1 MSAQPKQQDK
11 RFKEAVLH
19 RALGPLGAAAFVISS
34 MVGTGIFTV
43 PAVVRTAT
51 GSGIAALSVWIA
63 GAILALSGAFCY
75 AELATRMPKAGGE
88 YQYLTNVFGRMWGF
102 VSGWISFFA
111 GFAAPTAA
119 SALGAVAYSKV
130 LFPGWNPNTPL
141 IAGWDI
147 TQGSGIAA
155 VVTLVMAIV
164 HSLGVRP
171 SGRLQTTLAATTIGS
186 IVLFVLVGFASG
198 NGHWQGITQTSS
210 GGQEVGMWWVALIQ
224 VSFAY
229 TGWNAAAYLAGEV
242 KEPRRTLPLA
252 LIGGTLVVVL
262 LYLALN
268 LLFFYALPANA
279 WNSEIAV
286 GQITAEHLFGP
297 IGAKILSV
305 IVTIIIL
312 GSISAWTASG
322 PRVYFAMACDG
333 VAPAFFRRLGK
344 HGSPMVGTMLQAV
357 AAAIMAL
364 SGAFGQLLTYV
375 GSGLLLFS
383 GFTIAAVYFARRK
396 NITHSP
402 DYFRVPGYP
411 VTPAIFIL
419 MVLISWVQSLRE
431 QPLPTG
437 AALLT
442 IVAGVVI
449 YYLAR
454 AFGLLTEQ
462 PLPQASEG
470 NL

>member
-1 MSAQPKQQDK
+1 MADQTNLEEKPQTH
-11 RFKEAVLH
+11 LH
-19 RALGPLGAAAFVISS
+19 RALGTFGAAAFVVSS

-43 PAVVRTAT
+43 PAFVRAAT
-51 GSGIAALSVWIA
+51 GDGLSALGVWLV
-63 GAILALSGAFCY
+63 GALLALCGAFCY

-88 YQYLTNVFGRMWGF
+88 YQYLTNVYGRMWGF
-102 VSGWISFFA
+102 VSGWLSFFA

-119 SALGAVAYSKV
+119 SALGAVAYAAT
-130 LFPGWNPNTPL
+130 LFPGWNPNAPVL
-141 IAGWDI
+141 DGLDI
-147 TQGSGIAA
+147 TQGSAIAA
-155 VVTLVMAIV
+155 AVALVMAVV

-171 SGRLQTTLAATTIGS
+171 SGRLQTILAATAIGS
-186 IVLFVLVGFASG
+186 IVLFVLIGFATGRGNWSG
-198 NGHWQGITQTSS
+198 VTQTSEAT
-210 GGQEVGMWWVALIQ
+210 GRWWLALIQ

-242 KEPRRTLPLA
+242 KEPRKTLPRA
-252 LIGGTLVVVL
+252 LIGGTLVVVI

-268 LLFFYALPANA
+268 LLFFYALPATA
-279 WNSEIAV
+279 WNAEIAV
-286 GQITAEHLFGP
+286 GQIAAEHLFGSA
-297 IGAKILSV
+297 GAKIVSL
-305 IVTIIIL
+305 IVTITIL

-344 HGSPMVGTMLQAV
+344 HGAPAVGTMLQAV

-396 NITHSP
+396 NIAHSS

-411 VTPAIFIL
+411 LTPAIFIA
-419 MVLISWVQSLRE
+419 MVVVSWIQGFRE
-431 QPLPTG
+431 QPWPTS

-442 IVAGVVI
+442 IIAGVVI
-449 YYLAR
+449 YYAAR
-454 AFGLLTEQ
+454 ASGLLIEQ
-462 PLPQASEG
+462 PIAQTSEG

>member
-1 MSAQPKQQDK
+1 MADQLKSEEKPKTH
-11 RFKEAVLH
+11 LH
-19 RALGPLGAAAFVISS
+19 RALGTFGAAAFVVSS

-43 PAVVRTAT
+43 PAVVRSAT
-51 GSGIAALSVWIA
+51 GSGIASLSVWLV
-63 GAILALSGAFCY
+63 GALLALCGAFCY

-88 YQYLTNVFGRMWGF
+88 YQYLTNVYGRLWGF
-102 VSGWISFFA
+102 VSGWLSFFA

-119 SALGAVAYSKV
+119 SALGAVAYAAK
-130 LFPGWNPNTPL
+130 LFPAWNPNAPVL
-141 IAGWDI
+141 AGLDV
-147 TQGSGIAA
+147 TQGSAIAA
-155 VVTLVMAIV
+155 AVALVMAGV

-171 SGRLQTTLAATTIGS
+171 SGRLQTILAATAISS
-186 IVLFVLVGFASG
+186 IVLFALIGFATG
-198 NGHWQGITQTSS
+198 RGHWSGVTQTS
-210 GGQEVGMWWVALIQ
+210 EATGMWWLALIQ

-242 KEPRRTLPLA
+242 KEPRKTLPRA
-252 LIGGTLVVVL
+252 LIGGTLVVVI

-268 LLFFYALPANA
+268 LLFFYALPADA
-279 WNSEIAV
+279 WNADIAV
-286 GQITAEHLFGP
+286 GQIAAQHLFGEN
-297 IGAKILSV
+297 GAKIVSL
-305 IVTIIIL
+305 IVTITIL

-344 HGSPMVGTMLQAV
+344 HGAPAVGTMLQAV

-375 GSGLLLFS
+375 GSALLLFS

-396 NITHSP
+396 NIAHSS

-411 VTPAIFIL
+411 FTPAIFIA
-419 MVLISWVQSLRE
+419 MVIVSWIQGFRE
-431 QPLPTG
+431 QPWPTS

-442 IVAGVVI
+442 IVAGIVI
-449 YYLAR
+449 YYAAR
-454 AFGLLTEQ
+454 ASGLLIEQ
-462 PLPQASEG
+462 PIPQTSEG

>member
-1 MSAQPKQQDK
+1 M
-11 RFKEAVLH
+11 KEQAKPEGKSHTHL
-19 RALGPLGAAAFVISS
+19 RRSLGTLGAAAFVVSS

-43 PAVVRTAT
+43 PAVVRDAT
-51 GSGIAALSVWIA
+51 GSGVASIGVWLV
-63 GAILALSGAFCY
+63 GAFLALSGAFCY

-119 SALGAVAYSKV
+119 SALGAVAYAAT
-130 LFPGWNPNTPL
+130 LFPSWNPNAPVMEGL
-141 IAGWDI
+141 DL
-147 TQGSGIAA
+147 TQGAAIAA
-155 VVTLVMAIV
+155 ATALVMAVV

-171 SGRLQTTLAATTIGS
+171 SGRLQMILAATAISS
-186 IVLFVLVGFASG
+186 IVLFVLIGFATG
-198 NGHWQGITQTSS
+198 RGHWSGVTQTSAAS
-210 GGQEVGMWWVALIQ
+210 GMWWLALIQ

-242 KEPRRTLPLA
+242 RAPRKILPRA
-252 LIGGTLVVVL
+252 LIGGTLVVVI

-268 LLFFYALPANA
+268 LLFFYALPPAA
-279 WNSEIAV
+279 WKSEIAV
-286 GQITAEHLFGP
+286 GQIAAEYLFGSV
-297 IGAKILSV
+297 GAKIVSL
-305 IVTIIIL
+305 IVTVSIL

-333 VAPAFFRRLGK
+333 VAPACFRRLSK
-344 HGSPMVGTMLQAV
+344 HGAPAMGIMLQAV

-383 GFTIAAVYFARRK
+383 GFTVAAVYIARRK
-396 NITHSP
+396 NIAHSA

-411 VTPAIFIL
+411 LTPAIFIA
-419 MVLISWVQSLRE
+419 MVVVSWVQSFRE
-431 QPLPTG
+431 QPWPTS

-442 IVAGVVI
+442 IVAGIVI
-449 YYLAR
+449 YYAAR
-454 AFGLLTEQ
+454 ASGLLIE
-462 PLPQASEG
+462 PSIPQTSEG

>member
-1 MSAQPKQQDK
+1 MTEQAKAAAQSPPN
-11 RFKEAVLH
+11 LH
-19 RALGPLGAAAFVISS
+19 RALGTFGAAAFVVSS

-43 PAVVRTAT
+43 PAVVRSAT
-51 GSGIAALSVWIA
+51 GSGLASLSVWLV
-63 GAILALSGAFCY
+63 GALLALCGAFCY

-88 YQYLTNVFGRMWGF
+88 YQYLTNVYGRMWGF
-102 VSGWISFFA
+102 VSGWLSFFA

-119 SALGAVAYSKV
+119 SALGAVAYAAK
-130 LFPGWNPNTPL
+130 LFPAWNPNAPVL
-141 IAGWDI
+141 AGLDI
-147 TQGSGIAA
+147 TQGSAIAA
-155 VVTLVMAIV
+155 AVALVMAIV

-171 SGRLQTTLAATTIGS
+171 SGRLQMILAATAISS
-186 IVLFVLVGFASG
+186 IVLFALIGFATGRGNWSG
-198 NGHWQGITQTSS
+198 VTQTS
-210 GGQEVGMWWVALIQ
+210 EATGMWWLALIQ

-242 KEPRRTLPLA
+242 KEPRRTLPRA
-252 LIGGTLVVVL
+252 LIGGTLVVVI
-262 LYLALN
+262 LYMTLN
-268 LLFFYALPANA
+268 LLFFYALPADA
-279 WNSEIAV
+279 WNADIAV
-286 GQITAEHLFGP
+286 GQIAAQYLFGEN
-297 IGAKILSV
+297 GAKIVSL
-305 IVTIIIL
+305 IVTITIL

-344 HGSPMVGTMLQAV
+344 HGAPAVGTMLQAV

-375 GSGLLLFS
+375 GSALLLFS

-396 NITHSP
+396 NIAHSS

-411 VTPAIFIL
+411 FTPAIFIA
-419 MVLISWVQSLRE
+419 MVVVSWVQGFRE
-431 QPLPTG
+431 QPWPTS

-442 IVAGVVI
+442 VVAGIVI
-449 YYLAR
+449 YYAAR
-454 AFGLLTEQ
+454 ASGLLIEQ
-462 PLPQASEG
+462 PIPQTSEG

>member
-1 MSAQPKQQDK
+1 MTEQAKAAAQSPPN
-11 RFKEAVLH
+11 LH
-19 RALGPLGAAAFVISS
+19 RALGTFGAAAFVVSS

-43 PAVVRTAT
+43 PAVVRSAT
-51 GSGIAALSVWIA
+51 GSGLASLSVWLV
-63 GAILALSGAFCY
+63 GALLALCGAFCY

-88 YQYLTNVFGRMWGF
+88 YQYLTNVYGRMWGF
-102 VSGWISFFA
+102 VSGWLSFFA

-119 SALGAVAYSKV
+119 SALGAVAYAAK
-130 LFPGWNPNTPL
+130 LFPAWNPNAPVL
-141 IAGWDI
+141 AGLDI
-147 TQGSGIAA
+147 TQGSAIAA
-155 VVTLVMAIV
+155 AVALVMAIV

-171 SGRLQTTLAATTIGS
+171 SGRLQTILAATAISS
-186 IVLFVLVGFASG
+186 IVLFALIGFATGRGNWSG
-198 NGHWQGITQTSS
+198 VTQTS
-210 GGQEVGMWWVALIQ
+210 EATGMWWLALIQ

-242 KEPRRTLPLA
+242 KEPRRTLPRA
-252 LIGGTLVVVL
+252 LIGGTLVVVI
-262 LYLALN
+262 LYMTLN
-268 LLFFYALPANA
+268 LLFFYALPADA
-279 WNSEIAV
+279 WNADIAV
-286 GQITAEHLFGP
+286 GQIAAQYLFGEN
-297 IGAKILSV
+297 GAKIVSL
-305 IVTIIIL
+305 IVTITIL

-344 HGSPMVGTMLQAV
+344 HGAPAVGTMLQAV

-375 GSGLLLFS
+375 GSALLLFS

-396 NITHSP
+396 NIAHSS

-411 VTPAIFIL
+411 FTPAIFIA
-419 MVLISWVQSLRE
+419 MVVVSWVQGFRE
-431 QPLPTG
+431 QPWPTS

-442 IVAGVVI
+442 VVAGIVI
-449 YYLAR
+449 YYAAR
-454 AFGLLTEQ
+454 ASGLLIEQ
-462 PLPQASEG
+462 PIPQTSEG

>member
-1 MSAQPKQQDK
+1 MSGQSKQEDK

-19 RALGPLGAAAFVISS
+19 RALGTGGAAAFVVSS

-43 PAVVRTAT
+43 PAFVRTAT
-51 GSGIAALSVWIA
+51 GSSLGALSVWIV
-63 GAILALSGAFCY
+63 GALLALAGAFCY

-88 YQYLTNVFGRMWGF
+88 YQYLTHVFGRMWGF

-130 LFPGWNPNTPL
+130 LFPGWDPNTPL
-141 IAGWDI
+141 LTGWEI
-147 TQGSGIAA
+147 TQGSAIAA

-171 SGRLQTTLAATTIGS
+171 TGHLQTTLAATTIGS

-198 NGHWQGITQTSS
+198 NGDWQGVTQVTS
-210 GGQEVGMWWVALIQ
+210 GGQDIGMWWVALIQ

-242 KEPRRTLPLA
+242 KDPRRTLPRA

-268 LLFFYALPANA
+268 LLFFYALPAQA
-279 WNSEIAV
+279 WKAEIAV

-305 IVTIIIL
+305 IVTVIIL

-333 VAPAFFRRLGK
+333 VAPAFFRRLGR
-344 HGSPMVGTMLQAV
+344 HGAPLVGTMLQAV

-364 SGAFGQLLTYV
+364 SGAFDRLLTYV
-375 GSGLLLFS
+375 GSSLLLFS
-383 GFTIAAVYFARRK
+383 GLTIVAVYFARRN
-396 NITHSP
+396 NITHAS

-411 VTPAIFIL
+411 LTPAIFIL
-419 MVLISWVQSLRE
+419 MVIVSWSQALWRE
-431 QPLPTG
+431 PKPTG

-442 IVAGVVI
+442 IVAGI
-449 YYLAR
+449 GLYYIAR
-454 AFGLLTEQ
+454 AFGLLAEQ
-462 PLPQASEG
+462 PMPQTSEG

>member
-1 MSAQPKQQDK
+1 MSGQSKQQDA
-11 RFKEAVLH
+11 RLRETVLH
-19 RALGPLGAAAFVISS
+19 RALGTGGAAAFVVSS

-43 PAVVRTAT
+43 PAFVRSAT
-51 GSGIAALSVWIA
+51 GSSLAALSVWIV
-63 GAILALSGAFCY
+63 GASLALAGAFCY
-75 AELATRMPKAGGE
+75 AELATRMPRAGGE
-88 YQYLTNVFGRMWGF
+88 YQYLTNVYGRMWGF

-119 SALGAVAYSKV
+119 SALGVVAYSAV
-130 LFPGWNPNTPL
+130 LFPGWDPNAPL
-141 IAGWDI
+141 MAGWDI
-147 TQGSGIAA
+147 TQGSAIAA
-155 VVTLVMAIV
+155 AITLVMAIV
-164 HSLGVRP
+164 HCLGVRP
-171 SGRLQTTLAATTIGS
+171 SGRLQTILAATAIGS
-186 IVLFVLVGFASG
+186 IVLFVLIGFASG
-198 NGHWQGITQTSS
+198 RGNWQGITQSS
-210 GGQEVGMWWVALIQ
+210 PGQKDLGMWWVALIQ

-242 KEPRRTLPLA
+242 KDPRRTLPRA
-252 LIGGTLVVVL
+252 LVGGTMVVVL

-268 LLFFYALPANA
+268 LLFFYALPADA
-279 WNSEIAV
+279 WKSEIAV

-297 IGAKILSV
+297 IGAKVLSV
-305 IVTIIIL
+305 IVSIIIL

-333 VAPAFFRRLGK
+333 VAPAFFHRLGK
-344 HGSPMVGTMLQAV
+344 HGAPVVGTMLQAV

-364 SGAFGQLLTYV
+364 SGAFGTLLTFV

-419 MVLISWVQSLRE
+419 MVIVSWVQSLRE
-431 QPLPTG
+431 QPIPTG

-442 IVAGVVI
+442 IIAGMVI
-449 YYLAR
+449 YYVAR
-454 AFGLLTEQ
+454 AFGFLVEQ
-462 PLPQASEG
+462 PIPQPSEG

>member
-1 MSAQPKQQDK
+1 MSGQSKQQDH
-11 RFKEAVLH
+11 RLKETTLH
-19 RALGPLGAAAFVISS
+19 RALGTWGAMAFVISS

-43 PAVVRTAT
+43 PAFVRSAT
-51 GSGIAALSVWIA
+51 GSSMGALSVWIA

-88 YQYLTNVFGRMWGF
+88 YQYLTHVFGRMWGF

-130 LFPGWNPNTPL
+130 LFPGWDPNTPL
-141 IAGWDI
+141 LTGWDL
-147 TQGSGIAA
+147 TQGSAIAA
-155 VVTLVMAIV
+155 VITLVMAIV

-198 NGHWQGITQTSS
+198 NGHWQGLTQASPATPDI
-210 GGQEVGMWWVALIQ
+210 GMWWVALIQ

-242 KEPRRTLPLA
+242 KDPRRTLPRA
-252 LIGGTLVVVL
+252 LIGGTLVVVI

-279 WNSEIAV
+279 WKSEIAV

-305 IVTIIIL
+305 IVTVIIL

-344 HGSPMVGTMLQAV
+344 HGSPIVGTMLQAV

-375 GSGLLLFS
+375 GSSLLLFS
-383 GFTIAAVYFARRK
+383 GFTILAVYFARRK
-396 NITHSP
+396 NITQTS

-411 VTPAIFIL
+411 ITPAIFIL
-419 MVLISWVQSLRE
+419 IVIVSWIQSLRE
-431 QPLPTG
+431 QPLPTA

-442 IVAGVVI
+442 IAAGVLI
-449 YYLAR
+449 YYVAR
-454 AFGLLTEQ
+454 AFGLLAEQ
-462 PLPQASEG
+462 PIPQTSEG

>member
-1 MSAQPKQQDK
+1 MADQSKPEKSSPTH
-11 RFKEAVLH
+11 LH
-19 RALGPLGAAAFVISS
+19 RALGTFGAAAFVVSS

-43 PAVVRTAT
+43 PAFVRTAT
-51 GSGIAALSVWIA
+51 GNGIASLGVWLV
-63 GAILALSGAFCY
+63 GAFLALCGAFCY

-88 YQYLTNVFGRMWGF
+88 YQYLTNVYGRMWGF

-119 SALGAVAYSKV
+119 SALGAIAYAAT
-130 LFPGWNPNTPL
+130 LFPGWDPNTPVL
-141 IAGWDI
+141 AGLDI
-147 TQGSGIAA
+147 TQGAAIAA
-155 VVTLVMAIV
+155 VVTLAMAVV
-164 HSLGVRP
+164 HSLGVRH
-171 SGRLQTTLAATTIGS
+171 SGGLQTILAATAISS
-186 IVLFVLVGFASG
+186 IVLFVLIGFATGRGNWSG
-198 NGHWQGITQTSS
+198 VTQTSEAS
-210 GGQEVGMWWVALIQ
+210 GKWWLALIQ

-242 KEPRRTLPLA
+242 KEPRKILPRA
-252 LIGGTLVVVL
+252 LIGGTLVVVI

-268 LLFFYALPANA
+268 LLFFYALPIEA
-279 WNSEIAV
+279 WKSEIAV
-286 GQITAEHLFGP
+286 GQIAAQHLFGEN
-297 IGAKILSV
+297 GAKIVSL
-305 IVTIIIL
+305 IITITIL

-344 HGSPMVGTMLQAV
+344 HGAPLVGTILQSV

-383 GFTIAAVYFARRK
+383 GFTVAAVYWARRK
-396 NITHSP
+396 NIAYSS

-411 VTPAIFIL
+411 LTPLIFIA
-419 MVLISWVQSLRE
+419 MVTVSWIQSFRE
-431 QPLPTG
+431 QPLPTS

-442 IVAGVVI
+442 IIAGIVI
-449 YYLAR
+449 YYAAR
-454 AFGLLTEQ
+454 TFGFLTKQ
-462 PLPQASEG
+462 PIPQTSEG